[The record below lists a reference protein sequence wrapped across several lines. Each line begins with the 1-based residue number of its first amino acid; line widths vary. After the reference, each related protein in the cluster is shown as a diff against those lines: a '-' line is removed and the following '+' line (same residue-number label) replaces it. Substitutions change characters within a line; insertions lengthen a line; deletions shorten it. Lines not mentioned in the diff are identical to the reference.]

1 MRHVYQEILRSI
13 SERDN
18 VRRSFTFFLM
28 FRMSSYKFEE
38 RLNIVTLD
46 LIKPNVRHEPIVLE
60 KKPWSHFTISCY
72 SETSE

>member
-1 MRHVYQEILRSI
+1 
-13 SERDN
+13 
-18 VRRSFTFFLM
+18 M

-46 LIKPNVRHEPIVLE
+46 LIKPNVRREPIVLE